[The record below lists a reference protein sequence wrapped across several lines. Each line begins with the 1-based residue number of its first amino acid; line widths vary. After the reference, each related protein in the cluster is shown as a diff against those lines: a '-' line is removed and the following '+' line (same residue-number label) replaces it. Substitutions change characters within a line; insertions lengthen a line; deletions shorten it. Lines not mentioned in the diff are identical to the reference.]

1 MAYILWLLL
10 AFGFI
15 GIIENIRR
23 HKRKE
28 SVKKKLEISMRVE
41 TPSDNV
47 KQDDSPTERLLKKS
61 SKGVVLA
68 AMLDKNIAL
77 KALTILI
84 LFLAM
89 QLLENFNVINLSSVI
104 KSIILFIGIASV
116 LLLPN
121 KIKNMI
127 IASRV
132 KRICD
137 DLPFIIDMMA
147 VCVQSGMTI
156 ENAIRY
162 LSINTATINPDI
174 SALLTRVIMKMEV
187 SGMTEALD
195 MLHEEVPC
203 QEIRMFSSTLQQSI
217 KFGSSVYV
225 VLLELSKEMREIQL
239 LIIDE
244 KVSSLAAKMSLPMI
258 LFIMFPILALVGG
271 PGVIRMVAIWS

>member
-1 MAYILWLLL
+1 
-10 AFGFI
+10 
-15 GIIENIRR
+15 
-23 HKRKE
+23 
-28 SVKKKLEISMRVE
+28 
-41 TPSDNV
+41 
-47 KQDDSPTERLLKKS
+47 
-61 SKGVVLA
+61 
-68 AMLDKNIAL
+68 
-77 KALTILI
+77 
-84 LFLAM
+84 M
-89 QLLENFNVINLSSVI
+89 QLLENFNVINLSPVI

-195 MLHEEVPC
+195 ML
-203 QEIRMFSSTLQQSI
+203 QMR
-217 KFGSSVYV
+217 KFRAKRYV
-225 VLLELSKEMREIQL
+225 CSPLRCSK
-239 LIIDE
+239 
-244 KVSSLAAKMSLPMI
+244 A
-258 LFIMFPILALVGG
+258 
-271 PGVIRMVAIWS
+271 